1 MSTQVF
7 DVLIV
12 GGGAVGVAVAREM
25 TLLGK
30 RCLVCEKNVDVLSE
44 ASSGNTGHLAR
55 QVHPRIS
62 ICPFLLVVVLFY
74 SVQHDVPISLNI
86 CPSYRVVLLCGL

>member
-1 MSTQVF
+1 MSTRHY

-25 TLLGK
+25 TLLKK
-30 RCLVCEKNVDVLSE
+30 RCVVCEKNCDVLGE

-55 QVHPRIS
+55 
-62 ICPFLLVVVLFY
+62 L
-74 SVQHDVPISLNI
+74 
-86 CPSYRVVLLCGL
+86 

>member
-30 RCLVCEKNVDVLSE
+30 RCVICEKNVDVLSE

-55 QVHPRIS
+55 QVTVHQVLGKALVRSSCSVELRS
-62 ICPFLLVVVLFY
+62 I
-74 SVQHDVPISLNI
+74 HEIKLNGNSRKNLI
-86 CPSYRVVLLCGL
+86 FF